1 MQHWIFN
8 IQMQY
13 LMESKQEAERLDLKT
28 NREEA
33 YKQLGDLGLNRLS
46 GSPHIVDAG
55 CGSGA
60 ASKVMAEIALEEYAH
75 FHFSLLDIS
84 EERLDEAKKKL
95 KYDPKR
101 AIFNFVPCHLESIP
115 LKSNS
120 VDFLFSRFVFEYLK
134 DPEIV
139 FKEFIRILK
148 PGGKLAIGDLD
159 YNMMTHYPLDAELEH
174 QLKEILFVLSD
185 MKLFDPYAG
194 RRLYY
199 YFYTHSMKKKK
210 IHLYAHHLFY
220 DRMPDIDWKNWEAKF
235 KKIIQINKKK
245 KLPLNFDIHE
255 FLDRFKEF
263 MHSNERFSYTPLIF
277 VEGEKP

>member
-13 LMESKQEAERLDLKT
+13 LMESQQEAERLDLKT
-28 NREEA
+28 NRQEA

-60 ASKVMAEIALEEYAH
+60 VSKVMAEIALEKYAH
-75 FHFSLLDIS
+75 FHFSLLDTS
-84 EERLDEAKKKL
+84 EERLNEAKKKL
-95 KYDPKR
+95 KCDPKR

-120 VDFLFSRFVFEYLK
+120 VDFIFSRFVFEYLK

-139 FKEFIRILK
+139 FKEFVRILK
-148 PGGKLAIGDLD
+148 PGGKLVIGDLD
-159 YNMMTHYPLDAELEH
+159 YNMMTHYPIDTELEH
-174 QLKEILFVLSD
+174 QLKEILSVLSD
-185 MKLFDPYAG
+185 MKLLDPYAG
-194 RRLYY
+194 RRLYH

-210 IHLYAHHLFY
+210 VHLYAHHLFY
-220 DRMPDIDWKNWEAKF
+220 DRMSDVDWKNWEAKF
-235 KKIIQINKKK
+235 KMIIQINEKK
-245 KLPLNFDIHE
+245 KLPLNFDIHK

-263 MHSNERFSYTPLIF
+263 MHSTKRFSYTPLIF